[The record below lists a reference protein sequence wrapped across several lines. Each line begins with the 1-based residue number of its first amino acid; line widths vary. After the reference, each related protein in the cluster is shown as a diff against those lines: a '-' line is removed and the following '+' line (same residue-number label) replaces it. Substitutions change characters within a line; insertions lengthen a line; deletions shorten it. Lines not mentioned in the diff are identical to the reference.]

1 MIYLYL
7 GFACLMAILYI
18 IVELKKNALTA
29 WVAKG
34 LASLSFIILGVF
46 AFTENLSNVH
56 PVVQWVIIGLT
67 CGLIGDLVLALRPL
81 RPKEEDKKII
91 VFGILFFSLGHLSY
105 LLGLSEIPGLNLS
118 LLAFVIGLMV
128 ALAIVYMSYLLKF
141 NMGKARIPSY
151 VYAFLIFSM
160 IAQSVMYYI
169 QLPDST
175 FILLFMMGAVFFG
188 ISDLILAPIYYQNQ
202 QKTIFVILNLVT
214 YYGAQILIAFSLF
227 FI

>member
-1 MIYLYL
+1 MIYVYL

-46 AFTENLSNVH
+46 AFTENLNNVH
-56 PVVQWVIIGLT
+56 PVVPWVMIGLT

-105 LLGLSEIPGLNLS
+105 LLGLSEIPGLNVS
-118 LLAFVIGLMV
+118 LLAFVIGLGI
-128 ALAIVYMSYLLKF
+128 ALGVVYMSYLLKF
-141 NMGKARIPSY
+141 KMDQARIPSY

-160 IAQSVMYYI
+160 IAQTIMFYLEV
-169 QLPDST
+169 PDGT
-175 FILLFMMGAVFFG
+175 FYLLFMIGAILFG
-188 ISDLILAPIYYQNQ
+188 LSDLILAPIYYQNQ
-202 QKTIFVILNLVT
+202 QKPIMIILNLVT

>member
-7 GFACLMAILYI
+7 GFACLMAVLYI
-18 IVELKKNALTA
+18 VVELKKNALTA
-29 WVAKG
+29 LVAKA

-46 AFTENLSNVH
+46 AFTENLGEVH
-56 PVVQWVIIGLT
+56 PVVPWVLIGLT

-118 LLAFVIGLMV
+118 LIAFVIGLLV
-128 ALAIVYMSYLLKF
+128 ALVVVYMSYLLKF
-141 NMGKARIPSY
+141 KMGKARIPSY

-160 IAQSVMYYI
+160 VAQSVMYYM
-169 QLPDST
+169 QVPDAT
-175 FILLFMMGAVFFG
+175 LFLLFMIGAILFG
-188 ISDLILAPIYYQNQ
+188 VSDLILAPIYYQNP
-202 QKTIFVILNLVT
+202 QKPIMIILNLVT